1 MGCVRFPKLPE
12 GEVMAAC
19 SMDTVLQVSTEPTV
33 VAGSHGNALSDTV
46 PLSRTHSTHAC
57 SMYAGPHFVLIHIQ
71 LSLTNQMAVF
81 AVQAG
86 STGPLIIS

>member
-1 MGCVRFPKLPE
+1 VGCVRFPKLPE

-19 SMDTVLQVSTEPTV
+19 SMDTVLQVSTEPTE

-46 PLSRTHSTHAC
+46 PLSPKHSMHAC

-71 LSLTNQMAVF
+71 LS
-81 AVQAG
+81 
-86 STGPLIIS
+86 